1 MWFGDKFVDTITVQ
15 HRMLITLAGDNCWL
29 VSSVHG
35 DCDHPSLPALAM
47 CSTGPSWAGCP
58 LSSAV
63 FYPGA
68 WPDIPRSQAGDW
80 TMSCPPPLYFA
91 SDGGPAVS
99 GASEG
104 TRFHQL
110 GAGLLREFLASVRV
124 EMLPI
129 VNECIIFF
137 SAEKMIQFTQFTRQN
152 TVDNGFSL
160 FIFICLLAAQSE

>member
-47 CSTGPSWAGCP
+47 CSTGPSWAWCP
-58 LSSAV
+58 V
-63 FYPGA
+63 CHPGA